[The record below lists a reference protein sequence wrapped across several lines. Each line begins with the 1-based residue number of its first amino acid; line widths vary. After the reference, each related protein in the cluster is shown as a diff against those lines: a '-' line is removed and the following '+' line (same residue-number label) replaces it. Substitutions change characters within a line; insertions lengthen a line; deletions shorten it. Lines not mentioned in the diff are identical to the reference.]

1 MEGSL
6 LAVAPVAHPGGAE
19 TTLLRLLAGLDD
31 RGWQIT
37 LSTPGSGP
45 LRDAGRDAGWG
56 TVSLPL
62 GGLRRRRGARAVGSW
77 MRARRLAGTHDVV
90 YLNGTVC
97 GRLLPALR
105 GSGAR
110 LVLHVHDIVAR
121 VPGIWQGADVVL
133 AASQAVAD
141 RLDGLD
147 PHVVYPPVDPDPPA
161 VEPPWPPGDGPLIG
175 YVGRIEPRKGA
186 RDLVQAAPAIH
197 AGAPA
202 ARIVLVGDD
211 DFGVDSRYRDA
222 VVAAEGIEHYDWVE
236 GGAGLMRHLDVLV
249 LPAHRE
255 PAGTVLAEAMAVGT
269 PVVATRVDGLPEV
282 VQDGV
287 TGLLVSPGDPDALA
301 TAVLRVLERRG
312 DMGAAAAQRARRFHT
327 PRYVDSVE
335 RLISA

>member
-1 MEGSL
+1 MERSL
-6 LAVAPVAHPGGAE
+6 LAVAPVSDLGGAE
-19 TTLLRLLAGLDD
+19 TTLLRLLDGLGE

-37 LSTPGSGP
+37 LSTPGPGP
-45 LRDAGRDAGWG
+45 LRDAGVDAGWT
-56 TVSLPL
+56 TVSLPV

-77 MRARRLAGTHDVV
+77 VRARRLAGAHGVV

-105 GSGAR
+105 GAGAR
-110 LVLHVHDIVAR
+110 LVLHVDDLVSR

-133 AASQAVAD
+133 AASRAAAD

-161 VEPPWPPGDGPLIG
+161 VSAPWPPGDGPLVG
-175 YVGRIEPRKGA
+175 YVGLIEPRKGA

-211 DFGVDSRYRDA
+211 EHGVDRRYRDA
-222 VVAAEGIEHYDWVE
+222 VVADSETEHYGSVD
-236 GGAGLMRHLDVLV
+236 GAAGLMRHLDVLV

-255 PAGTVLAEAMAVGT
+255 RSGTVLAEAMAVGT
-269 PVVATRVDGLPEV
+269 PVVATRIDGLPEV

-287 TGLLVSPGDPDALA
+287 TGLLVEPGDPEALA

-312 DMGAAAAQRARRFHT
+312 DMGAAAAQSARRFHT
-327 PRYVDSVE
+327 PRYVDAVE
-335 RLISA
+335 RLITA

>member
-1 MEGSL
+1 MERSL
-6 LAVAPVAHPGGAE
+6 LAVAPVSHPGGAE
-19 TTLLRLLAGLDD
+19 TTLLRLLAGLEE
-31 RGWQIT
+31 RGWRIT
-37 LSTPGSGP
+37 LSTPGPGP
-45 LRDAGRDAGWG
+45 LRDAGQQADWT

-77 MRARRLAGTHDVV
+77 VQARRLAGAHGVV

-105 GSGAR
+105 GAGAR
-110 LVLHVHDIVAR
+110 LVLHVHDVVSR
-121 VPGIWQGADVVL
+121 VPRIWQGADVVL
-133 AASQAVAD
+133 AASRAVAD
-141 RLDGLD
+141 RLEGIDA
-147 PHVVYPPVDPDPPA
+147 HVVYPPVDPDPPP
-161 VEPPWPPGDGPLIG
+161 VDPPWPPGDGPLVG

-211 DFGVDSRYRDA
+211 DYEVDRRYRDA
-222 VVAAEGIEHYDWVE
+222 VVGDAEVEHYGWVE
-236 GGAGLMRHLDVLV
+236 GAAGLMRHLDVLV

-287 TGLLVSPGDPDALA
+287 TGLLVEPGDPDALA

-312 DMGAAAAQRARRFHT
+312 DMGAAAAQSARRFHT
-327 PRYVDSVE
+327 PRYVDAVE
-335 RLISA
+335 RLIVS